1 MKIPV
6 SLIIS
11 LVISIYA
18 FPQRHFELGAF
29 GGLSYYNGDINPSGH
44 LRATNNHLALGV
56 TARQTLNP
64 RWALKASL
72 LFGNLSGEDSH
83 SNDPFQQYR
92 NLSFNSPIY
101 ELSTI
106 IEFNFRA
113 FNPFNPPSAFKH
125 PDYFTPYTF
134 IGLSA
139 FYFNPQTSLDGN
151 NYELQPLST
160 EGEDYSRTG
169 IAIPFG
175 MGIKLRLSE
184 RMLFSA
190 EYGLRRTFTDYID
203 DVSGRYPDDPSIL
216 SQAGR
221 KLSDRSLEQQG
232 SDGSNWGTQRG
243 NSQTNDWFSFVGIT
257 LSFNITGNPDAC
269 HFNQDDI

>member
-6 SLIIS
+6 FLIIS
-11 LVISIYA
+11 LVISINA
-18 FPQRHFELGAF
+18 FPQRLLELGAF
-29 GGLSYYNGDINPSGH
+29 GGLSYYNGDINPSAH
-44 LRATNNHLALGV
+44 LRASNNHLAFGV

-83 SNDPFQQYR
+83 SDDPFVQYR

-101 ELSTI
+101 ELSTVV
-106 IEFNFRA
+106 EFNFRA

-134 IGLSA
+134 IGISG
-139 FYFNPQTSLDGN
+139 FYFNPQASLDGN
-151 NYELQPLST
+151 NYELQPLQT

-175 MGIKLRLSE
+175 VGFKLRLSE

-203 DVSGRYPDDPSIL
+203 DVSSRYPDDPSTL
-216 SQAGR
+216 SQTAR

-257 LSFNITGNPDAC
+257 LSINITGNPDAC